1 MLSPKLLWAKTSST
15 RGEHVI
21 TMSPAPPLPS
31 QEKISVF
38 TDLLQA
44 CVTCPTESQQP
55 TKSLSQKQ
63 VMLLQIPTEY
73 IKENW
78 ALGTR
83 QSAPWCFWKWC
94 PCVWELKLGILSQF
108 LLFHQKFL
116 TLAPDWEG
124 NLGWGRNLY
133 NTIMWEV
140 ELFWESVCFLCIEL
154 ISLLTKHHCL

>member
-83 QSAPWCFWKWC
+83 QSAPWCF
-94 PCVWELKLGILSQF
+94 
-108 LLFHQKFL
+108 
-116 TLAPDWEG
+116 
-124 NLGWGRNLY
+124 
-133 NTIMWEV
+133 
-140 ELFWESVCFLCIEL
+140 
-154 ISLLTKHHCL
+154 